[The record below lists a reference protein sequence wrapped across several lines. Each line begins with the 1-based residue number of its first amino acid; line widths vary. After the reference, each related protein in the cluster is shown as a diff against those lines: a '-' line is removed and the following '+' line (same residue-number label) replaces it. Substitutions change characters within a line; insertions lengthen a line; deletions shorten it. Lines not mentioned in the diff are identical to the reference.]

1 MNEQD
6 REAIAEA
13 VRQAESETSGEIVVM
28 IDRAAASYRTV
39 PVVLALT
46 LSLFVPWPLLA
57 LTATSAPRIFLIQ
70 LICAVVLLATLLW
83 YGRGGRFVPGFVKRR
98 RAHDVALR
106 EFAARGL
113 THTRQRSGVLLYV
126 AIQERYAEI
135 IADTGIDGRVDQAV
149 WDGIVEAVV
158 LAGREDRLREG
169 IVTAV
174 RAIGAVLANHAPRSP
189 DDVDELPNNVVIL

>member
-1 MNEQD
+1 MDERD

-13 VRQAESETSGEIVVM
+13 VREAEGQTAGEIVVM
-28 IDRAAASYRTV
+28 IDRAAASYRMV
-39 PVVLALT
+39 PVAMALT
-46 LSLFVPWPLLA
+46 LSLLVPWPLLA
-57 LTATSAPRIFLIQ
+57 MTETSAPRIFLIQ
-70 LICAVVLLATLLW
+70 LICAVLLLASLLW

-106 EFAARGL
+106 EFTARGL
-113 THTRQRSGVLLYV
+113 SRTRQRTGVLLYV

-135 IADTGIDGRVDQAV
+135 IADSGIDGRVEQAV
-149 WDGIVEAVV
+149 WDGIVESVV
-158 LAGREDRLREG
+158 LAGSEDRLREG

>member
-6 REAIAEA
+6 RQTIAEA

-70 LICAVVLLATLLW
+70 LICAVLLLATLLW

-113 THTRQRSGVLLYV
+113 SHTRQRSGVLLYV

-158 LAGREDRLREG
+158 AAGREDRLREG

>member
-70 LICAVVLLATLLW
+70 LICAVLLLATLLW

-113 THTRQRSGVLLYV
+113 SHTRQSSGVLLYV

-158 LAGREDRLREG
+158 AAGREDRLREG